1 MRQFKFKHLLAVLF
15 HLFVLRLVAPVA
27 LLFAVIDAKKVKR
40 KTTHYDQDPNIQ
52 RYILP
57 KWWSWFNTPDEDGWP
72 MYEPT
77 VKKIYNKFGWRVCMW
92 YNLGLRNQAQAF
104 LWKFGWECSK
114 ELRDANKASGYKL
127 LNKKY
132 NLGLF
137 KVIVGWEVAK
147 DNYLDYT
154 KSGFYSIPQIDI
166 KF

>member
-1 MRQFKFKHLLAVLF
+1 MLF

-27 LLFAVIDAKKVKR
+27 VLVGVLFAQKAKR
-40 KTTHYDQDPNIQ
+40 KTTHYGQDPNIQ
-52 RYILP
+52 RYVLP
-57 KWWSWFNTPDEDGWP
+57 KWMNILNDFGEDGWP

-77 VKKIYNKFGWRVCMW
+77 VAKIYNKFGWRVCMW

-114 ELRDANKASGYKL
+114 ELRDANKASEYKL
-127 LNKKY
+127 LNKEY

-137 KVIVGWEVAK
+137 KVIVGFEVAR
-147 DNYLDYT
+147 DTYLDYT
-154 KSGFYSIPQIDI
+154 TSGYFAIPQIDI